1 MPGKKLERKGFGKA
15 EPRGLSKVEKKDFP
29 KDELKLQ
36 KTYFL
41 KILPLLSLLNVLT
54 CHWNRFLLCR
64 KKFL

>member
-36 KTYFL
+36 KTYL
-41 KILPLLSLLNVLT
+41 ICRCYLNKLQKQQAY
-54 CHWNRFLLCR
+54 H
-64 KKFL
+64 